1 MSKTVSILI
10 GGMGAAALPL
20 VELVESERAR
30 LLRDYGFAFRI
41 LGVSDSRGAAWDA
54 AGIEP
59 ADILAAKKTHG
70 TVAALPGIGRPG
82 ATALDTILNMKAD
95 IYIDAL
101 PPFLPTGEPGR
112 TCIRTA
118 LERGMHAVTANK
130 APLALYWKELFG
142 VAAEQNRQLRYGAA
156 ASSALTTL
164 EMGQTLG
171 DSGELLEFSG
181 IFNASCMYVI
191 QCMREGMSYEEALRG
206 AREGGFLDP
215 DYATDIDGWDPAM
228 KTVIQANTYWNAA
241 LTLHDVKRAG
251 IRNLT
256 REDILEAEAAGEVW
270 CMVSRAKKEADGTLR
285 LSVGPERLPKSH
297 PLASARWCDK
307 VLCLHTRTQG
317 EQVHFGLGASA
328 SGTPGNMFLDAVLIA
343 RNFV

>member
-1 MSKTVSILI
+1 MSNTVRILI

-20 VELVESERAR
+20 VELAESERER
-30 LLRDYGFAFRI
+30 LLRDYGFCFSI
-41 LGVSDSRGAAWDA
+41 VGVSDSRGAAWDNG
-54 AGIEP
+54 GIAP
-59 ADILAAKKTHG
+59 ADILAAKKLHG
-70 TVAALPGIGRPG
+70 TVAALPAIGRAS
-82 ATALDTILNMKAD
+82 ATALDTILNTNAD

-118 LERGMHAVTANK
+118 MERGMHVVTANK
-130 APLALYWKELFG
+130 APLALYWGELFG
-142 VAAEQNRQLRYGAA
+142 VAAETGRQLRYGAA
-156 ASSALTTL
+156 ASSALSTL
-164 EMGQTLG
+164 EMGRTLG

-181 IFNASCMYVI
+181 IFNSSCMYVI
-191 QCMREGMSYEEALRG
+191 QSMRDGLSYEEALRG

-241 LTLHDVKRAG
+241 LTLHDVERAG
-251 IRNLT
+251 IRHLT
-256 REDILEAEAAGEVW
+256 REDILDAEAAGEVW
-270 CMVSRAKKEADGTLR
+270 CMVSHAKRTEDGEIR

-297 PLASARWCDK
+297 PLAATRWCDK
-307 VLCLHTRTQG
+307 ALYIRTRTQG
-317 EQVHFGLGASA
+317 KQVHFGLGASA

-343 RNFV
+343 RSLG